1 MQTCL
6 TRGDRPHLV
15 DGARVYEP
23 HYVNLCGKRCQLM
36 SSFRLRWALDSG
48 GGKTNTQVT
57 NRAGGTESFI
67 TAETRAYVLSDF
79 LSSWR
84 LMARAKGSDAK

>member
-1 MQTCL
+1 M
-6 TRGDRPHLV
+6 

-23 HYVNLCGKRCQLM
+23 HYVNLCGERCQPM

-57 NRAGGTESFI
+57 NCAGGTESFI
-67 TAETRAYVLSDF
+67 TTETRAYVLSDF

-84 LMARAKGSDAK
+84 LKAQAKGSDAK